1 MVDDSYAKEYLEHVK
16 EMDGGKYRLYAAAYE
31 TLKNKPLSHSDLK
44 MSLMC
49 KAREVYSQLKL
60 GRPRM
65 LFVPTFRA
73 RVVGGI
79 ITYFLNSILHE
90 FKFCT
95 LGKDNSQMAEEVP
108 RSPNMYYVSSDGKA
122 HDSHMHASLI
132 QRWVHPLF
140 KEFKHI
146 FNHEFITLSEFEM
159 VFKNIDTR
167 FESI

>member
-1 MVDDSYAKEYLEHVK
+1 
-16 EMDGGKYRLYAAAYE
+16 
-31 TLKNKPLSHSDLK
+31 
-44 MSLMC
+44 
-49 KAREVYSQLKL
+49 
-60 GRPRM
+60 M

-108 RSPNMYYVSSDGKA
+108 RGPDMYYVSSDGKA

-146 FNHEFITLSEFEM
+146 FNHEFITLGEFEM

-167 FESI
+167 FESIQDGKVQCSGVLHGTITSGLFGTYIFNTIIVATQNCYLTNATFATL